1 MDNPES
7 ISVEELENAAREANA
22 HDFIVNFPEGN
33 FITMDIQYMETGI
46 FSTI

>member
-22 HDFIVNFPEGN
+22 HDFIANFPEGN
-33 FITMDIQYMETGI
+33 IMKMNIQYNYTRI
-46 FSTI
+46 YY